1 MTISGFIILLILGLV
16 WSYTIY
22 DQLQD
27 EKKQKK
33 KELMN
38 KIYQLWKDNTKKYS
52 DKSTPWLIQMT
63 ADMAGVEY
71 MDVVEAIRKGGINEN

>member
-1 MTISGFIILLILGLV
+1 MTISGFIILLILGLA
-16 WSYTIY
+16 WGYTIY